1 MWKRPFSGSDL
12 ADLDAGSAGDLTAFV
27 GASTGLLSDDD
38 VALAAGQIEPG
49 TSALLI
55 VYENRWA
62 GAFVAAV
69 RRNGGELIAF
79 ERIHTSDL
87 VAALDAAVLP
97 GARAASCAGRGASAS
112 AAGSRPHHPAQ
123 AAGRAEGAGSAHR
136 RGVRLGE
143 GPDPRP
149 VARGHRADRHTA
161 FTFTWVNRPA
171 REHRPRLAKDDL
183 TMDGGVAICEVSRFD
198 GGCVAPR
205 CLVRSSVREWD
216 GGDDG

>member
-87 VAALDAAVLP
+87 VAALDAAEAVLP
-97 GARAASCAGRGASAS
+97 GASRRLLRSPQRLRLRRQTASPSSSSWAS
-112 AAGSRPHHPAQ
+112 
-123 AAGRAEGAGSAHR
+123 
-136 RGVRLGE
+136 
-143 GPDPRP
+143 
-149 VARGHRADRHTA
+149 
-161 FTFTWVNRPA
+161 
-171 REHRPRLAKDDL
+171 
-183 TMDGGVAICEVSRFD
+183 
-198 GGCVAPR
+198 
-205 CLVRSSVREWD
+205 
-216 GGDDG
+216 